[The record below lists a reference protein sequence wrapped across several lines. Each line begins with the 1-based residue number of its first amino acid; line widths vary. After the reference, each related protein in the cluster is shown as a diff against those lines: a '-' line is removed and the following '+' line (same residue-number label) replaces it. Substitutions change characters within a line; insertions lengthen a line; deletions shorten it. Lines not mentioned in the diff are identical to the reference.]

1 MPIFPRTTKSG
12 VFVDALTFIRLYF
25 KPVATVAAENLF
37 LRKQLGLYIERKVK
51 PRRATDAIRFTL
63 AQLSGL
69 NWIATLRSSFVS
81 VVWYTSPIPPDHR
94 GTTEMRLY
102 DRLQIGTLAG

>member
-1 MPIFPRTTKSG
+1 MVYASRRSLCLLVTRLALANASG
-12 VFVDALTFIRLYF
+12 R
-25 KPVATVAAENLF
+25 
-37 LRKQLGLYIERKVK
+37 
-51 PRRATDAIRFTL
+51 
-63 AQLSGL
+63 

-94 GTTEMRLY
+94 CTTEMRLY